1 MQAISTPML
10 HRSLKLSNSK
20 ILKDFIQSMESAK
33 QFYATGKR
41 KDSVAK
47 VWLVPGTGKIVVN
60 NREMDEYFD
69 ISVNQESLI
78 SPLVL
83 TDKSDAFDIKI
94 TVMGGGQSGQAGAIR
109 QGVSKALVLSDPDLR
124 GVLKSAGFLTRD
136 SRQKERKKYGKK
148 GARASFQFSKR

>member
-1 MQAISTPML
+1 
-10 HRSLKLSNSK
+10 
-20 ILKDFIQSMESAK
+20 MESAN

-41 KDSVAK
+41 KNSVAK
-47 VWLVPGTGKIVVN
+47 VWLMPGTGKIVVN
-60 NREMDEYFD
+60 NRDLDEYFD
-69 ISVNQESLI
+69 IPVKRDVLT

-94 TVMGGGQSGQAGAIR
+94 TVMGGGFTGQAGAIR

-136 SRQKERKKYGKK
+136 ARQKERKKYGQK

>member
-1 MQAISTPML
+1 
-10 HRSLKLSNSK
+10 
-20 ILKDFIQSMESAK
+20 MESAN

-41 KDSVAK
+41 KNSVAK
-47 VWLVPGTGKIVVN
+47 VWLMPGTGKIIVN
-60 NREMDEYFD
+60 DRALDEYFD
-69 ISVNQESLI
+69 IPVNRNVLT

-94 TVMGGGQSGQAGAIR
+94 TVMGGGYTGQAGAIR

-136 SRQKERKKYGKK
+136 ARQKERKKYGKK

>member
-1 MQAISTPML
+1 
-10 HRSLKLSNSK
+10 
-20 ILKDFIQSMESAK
+20 MESAN

-41 KDSVAK
+41 KSSVAK
-47 VWLVPGTGKIVVN
+47 VWLMPGTGKIIVN
-60 NREMDEYFD
+60 NRELDDYFD
-69 ISVNQESLI
+69 VPANRNVLT

-94 TVMGGGQSGQAGAIR
+94 TVMGGGYTGQAGAIR

-136 SRQKERKKYGKK
+136 ARQKERKKYGKK

>member
-1 MQAISTPML
+1 
-10 HRSLKLSNSK
+10 
-20 ILKDFIQSMESAK
+20 MESAN

-41 KDSVAK
+41 KNSVAK
-47 VWLVPGTGKIVVN
+47 VWLIPGTGKIVIN
-60 NREMDEYFD
+60 NRELDDYFD
-69 ISVNQESLI
+69 VPSNRDVLT

-83 TDKSDAFDIKI
+83 TDKSDAFDLNI
-94 TVMGGGQSGQAGAIR
+94 TVMGGGYTGQAGAIR

-136 SRQKERKKYGKK
+136 ARQKERKKYGKK